1 MWDRARSL
9 GLLEAQQKLSTG
21 LGRISAGKRKEE
33 DEEEGGQEEEDEG
46 QEEDEEEE
54 KRWRRLY
61 ILILDSMTN
70 QISSYQE

>member
-1 MWDRARSL
+1 MGQGQVARTVGGAAEVVHRAR
-9 GLLEAQQKLSTG
+9 ANQC
-21 LGRISAGKRKEE
+21 GKRKEE
-33 DEEEGGQEEEDEG
+33 DEEEEG